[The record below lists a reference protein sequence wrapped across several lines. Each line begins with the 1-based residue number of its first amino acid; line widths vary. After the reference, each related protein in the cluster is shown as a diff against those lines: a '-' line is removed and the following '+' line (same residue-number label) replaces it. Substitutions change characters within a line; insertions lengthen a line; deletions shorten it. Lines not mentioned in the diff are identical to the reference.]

1 MNFRHIKKAVA
12 VCVSFAMVI
21 SYIPYVLSASAEKSE
36 PETGHTDELLGNY
49 LLNEDFSATQV
60 GSLPADWDKTNTYP
74 GLNVNPG
81 NATGLTDGNIAVAE
95 DGGKYLKYNSAK
107 GDHILTLPMLGTE
120 DYEMSAELEYS
131 DYESSDKTP
140 TAVQTPIKITYD
152 ENDRSYESGGTSF
165 QDYYTMVD
173 GEYISRDGA
182 AVTEYSNGNKAM
194 KITALATKMNTYPAN
209 FTISDSNNGYKGF
222 QPKANTNY
230 KISFKYLVKKA
241 SGFDNINVELRLDKN
256 GGKHFN
262 YYNESSYIADTLLTI
277 PANKTYGEWQTFE
290 KEISISSIPQDAKE
304 AYIAFSDGK
313 SWSGGEWYRGEI
325 EMWIDDFTV
334 TAAAVSEIN
343 NTYDDGTLPQD
354 FTKWGT
360 AVAEYESGNN
370 AVKISEYTTRSYD
383 WPACFRILDSNNGNS
398 NFTPIADTKYKISFK
413 YRIDK
418 ANSSKPIAIELRYD
432 KPGGNMSMSLDNLMT
447 YGYLK
452 DTLVNSAAGAVTDGW
467 VSFEK
472 EVTFSS
478 MPDGANPVYLAVT
491 TGLADWNGKEG
502 AIEVGIDDVSV
513 IPEVLE
519 NHIRGDLNDDKEVN
533 VLDLIKIKKAAT
545 GIIEKGMAYDINGD
559 CNVSD
564 AGDIACLRK
573 MILGIDVIH
582 SVNLN
587 GSVYNLVWNDEFN
600 GTALDGSK
608 WDDTRILMQSDG
620 ITQLSGE
627 EAKENG
633 TLKVGDGY
641 LTLATKKSNGNYIT
655 TSINTYDTMQFQ
667 YGYAEIRAKF
677 PYGVKG
683 AWPSW
688 WMTNAYSTIN
698 SGIDA
703 SLPYGVEF
711 DIVEVM
717 NGSNK
722 NFPNIHKWYR
732 EVKDEN
738 NKVVRDTMQLVFSDS
753 GNKIFNYTMP
763 NDKVNDF
770 HTYGFLWK
778 ENEII
783 FNIDGEVYNTL
794 DITCKFGEKD
804 TEDSNYINQP
814 MDFIFTNWVSEAALS
829 GKTFEGSELVVD
841 YIRLYQNN
849 ECKIAK

>member
-1 MNFRHIKKAVA
+1 MKRIISVFLAVA
-12 VCVSFAMVI
+12 LLGTILS
-21 SYIPYVLSASAEKSE
+21 IPFSASAELNWKSE
-36 PETGHTDELLGNY
+36 YPTVINNY
-49 LLNEDFSATQV
+49 DNGD
-60 GSLPADWDKTNTYP
+60 LPQGFTMWGA
-74 GLNVNPG
+74 
-81 NATGLTDGNIAVAE
+81 AVAE
-95 DGGKYLKYNSAK
+95 
-107 GDHILTLPMLGTE
+107 
-120 DYEMSAELEYS
+120 YENGNNAVKISEY
-131 DYESSDKTP
+131 T
-140 TAVQTPIKITYD
+140 T
-152 ENDRSYESGGTSF
+152 RSYEW
-165 QDYYTMVD
+165 
-173 GEYISRDGA
+173 
-182 AVTEYSNGNKAM
+182 
-194 KITALATKMNTYPAN
+194 PAC
-209 FTISDSNNGYKGF
+209 FRILDSNNENSNFTPIADTK
-222 QPKANTNY
+222 Y
-230 KISFKYLVKKA
+230 KISFKYRIDKA
-241 SGFDNINVELRLDKN
+241 NSSKPIAIELRYDKPNGNMSMSLDN
-256 GGKHFN
+256 
-262 YYNESSYIADTLLTI
+262 LM
-277 PANKTYGEWQTFE
+277 TYGYLKDALVNSAAGAVTDGWVSFE
-290 KEISISSIPQDAKE
+290 KEVTFSSMPDGANPVYLAVTTGLADWNGKE
-304 AYIAFSDGK
+304 GA
-313 SWSGGEWYRGEI
+313 I
-325 EMWIDDFTV
+325 EVWIDDV
-334 TAAAVSEIN
+334 ELESEKVAEVMCRNYNGTDRMIKITQSEKFSDLTQPHRN
-343 NTYDDGTLPQD
+343 GYDFGGWYADKAYTQKISDDELPRNYEEFWVKWTLSSDWKILNSYDEESTLPQD
-354 FTKWGT
+354 FTKWGA

-370 AVKISEYTTRSYD
+370 AVKISEYTTRSYN

-452 DTLVNSAAGAVTDGW
+452 ETLVDSAAGAVTDGW

-491 TGLADWNGKEG
+491 TGLADWNGREG

-655 TSINTYDTMQFQ
+655 TSINTYDTMQFK

-722 NFPNIHKWYR
+722 NSPNIHKWYR

-814 MDFIFTNWVSEAALS
+814 MNFIFTNWVSEAALS

>member
-1 MNFRHIKKAVA
+1 MKRIISVFLAVA
-12 VCVSFAMVI
+12 LLGTILS
-21 SYIPYVLSASAEKSE
+21 IPFSASAELNWKSE
-36 PETGHTDELLGNY
+36 
-49 LLNEDFSATQV
+49 
-60 GSLPADWDKTNTYP
+60 YP
-74 GLNVNPG
+74 
-81 NATGLTDGNIAVAE
+81 
-95 DGGKYLKYNSAK
+95 
-107 GDHILTLPMLGTE
+107 
-120 DYEMSAELEYS
+120 
-131 DYESSDKTP
+131 
-140 TAVQTPIKITYD
+140 
-152 ENDRSYESGGTSF
+152 
-165 QDYYTMVD
+165 
-173 GEYISRDGA
+173 
-182 AVTEYSNGNKAM
+182 
-194 KITALATKMNTYPAN
+194 
-209 FTISDSNNGYKGF
+209 
-222 QPKANTNY
+222 
-230 KISFKYLVKKA
+230 
-241 SGFDNINVELRLDKN
+241 
-256 GGKHFN
+256 
-262 YYNESSYIADTLLTI
+262 
-277 PANKTYGEWQTFE
+277 
-290 KEISISSIPQDAKE
+290 
-304 AYIAFSDGK
+304 
-313 SWSGGEWYRGEI
+313 
-325 EMWIDDFTV
+325 TV
-334 TAAAVSEIN
+334 IN
-343 NTYDDGTLPQD
+343 NYDNGDLPQG
-354 FTKWGT
+354 FTMWGA
-360 AVAEYESGNN
+360 AVAEYENGNN
-370 AVKISEYTTRSYD
+370 AVKISEYTTRSYE
-383 WPACFRILDSNNGNS
+383 WPACFRILDSNNENS

-432 KPGGNMSMSLDNLMT
+432 KPNGNMSMSLDNLMT

-452 DTLVNSAAGAVTDGW
+452 DALVNSAAGAVTDGW

-491 TGLADWNGKEG
+491 TGLADWNGREG

-655 TSINTYDTMQFQ
+655 TSINTYDTMQFK

-722 NFPNIHKWYR
+722 NSPNIHKWYR

-814 MDFIFTNWVSEAALS
+814 MNFIFTNWVSEAALS

>member
-1 MNFRHIKKAVA
+1 MKRIISVFLAVA
-12 VCVSFAMVI
+12 LLGAILS
-21 SYIPYVLSASAEKSE
+21 IPFSASAELNWKSE
-36 PETGHTDELLGNY
+36 
-49 LLNEDFSATQV
+49 
-60 GSLPADWDKTNTYP
+60 YP
-74 GLNVNPG
+74 
-81 NATGLTDGNIAVAE
+81 
-95 DGGKYLKYNSAK
+95 
-107 GDHILTLPMLGTE
+107 
-120 DYEMSAELEYS
+120 
-131 DYESSDKTP
+131 
-140 TAVQTPIKITYD
+140 
-152 ENDRSYESGGTSF
+152 
-165 QDYYTMVD
+165 
-173 GEYISRDGA
+173 
-182 AVTEYSNGNKAM
+182 
-194 KITALATKMNTYPAN
+194 
-209 FTISDSNNGYKGF
+209 
-222 QPKANTNY
+222 
-230 KISFKYLVKKA
+230 
-241 SGFDNINVELRLDKN
+241 
-256 GGKHFN
+256 
-262 YYNESSYIADTLLTI
+262 
-277 PANKTYGEWQTFE
+277 
-290 KEISISSIPQDAKE
+290 
-304 AYIAFSDGK
+304 
-313 SWSGGEWYRGEI
+313 
-325 EMWIDDFTV
+325 TV
-334 TAAAVSEIN
+334 IN
-343 NTYDDGTLPQD
+343 NYDNGDLPQG
-354 FTKWGT
+354 FTMWGA
-360 AVAEYESGNN
+360 AVAEYGNGNN
-370 AVKISEYTTRSYD
+370 AVKISEYTTRSYE
-383 WPACFRILDSNNGNS
+383 WPACFRILDSNNENS

-432 KPGGNMSMSLDNLMT
+432 KPNGNMSMSLDNLMTYGYLKETLVSSAAGAVTDGWVSFEKEVTFSSMPDGANSVYLAVTTGLADWNGKEGAIEVWIDDVELESEKVAEVMCRNYNGTDRMIKITQSEKFSDLTQPHRSGYDFGGWYADKAYTQKISDDELPRNYEEFWVKWTLSSDWKILNSYDEESTLPQDFTKWGAAVVEYESGNNAVKISEYTTRSYNWPACFRILDSNNGNSNFTPIAETKYKISFEYRIDKSNSSKPIAIELRYDKPGGNMSMSLDNLMT

-452 DTLVNSAAGAVTDGW
+452 ETLVNSAAGAVTDGW

-478 MPDGANPVYLAVT
+478 MPDGANSVYLAIT
-491 TGLADWNGKEG
+491 TGLTDWNGKEG
-502 AIEVGIDDVSV
+502 AIEVWIDDVSV

-582 SVNLN
+582 NVNLN

-600 GTALDGSK
+600 GTVLDSSK

-655 TSINTYDTMQFQ
+655 TSINTYDAMQFQ

-722 NFPNIHKWYR
+722 NSPNIHKWYR

-738 NKVVRDTMQLVFSDS
+738 NKVVRDAMQLVFSDS
-753 GNKIFNYTMP
+753 GNKISNYTMP

-783 FNIDGEVYNTL
+783 FSIDGEIYNTL

-804 TEDSNYINQP
+804 TEDSQYINQP
-814 MDFIFTNWVSEAALS
+814 MDFIFTNWISNAALS